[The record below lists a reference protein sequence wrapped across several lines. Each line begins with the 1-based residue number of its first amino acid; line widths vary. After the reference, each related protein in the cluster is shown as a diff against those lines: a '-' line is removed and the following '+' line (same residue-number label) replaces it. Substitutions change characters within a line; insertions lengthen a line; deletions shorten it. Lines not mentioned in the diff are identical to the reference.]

1 MLLEVKKIFKQFK
14 SKRVLLG
21 VDLCVDAGELIY
33 IKGINGSGKS
43 TLFKII
49 CDILMADS
57 GTINKAD
64 DLVIGALIENPG
76 FLEDQ
81 NLRSNLEFLA
91 NLNKRFDKEY
101 IERLCNLLGLDYYD
115 NAKLST
121 YSVGMRQKVGIIQAF
136 MEHQNLILL
145 DEPTRG
151 LDDNSLLSFID
162 LVNSEIK
169 SGKSIIIAS
178 HDPLPQL
185 NFHKKYQLINGVLEC
200 NCA

>member
-1 MLLEVKKIFKQFK
+1 MLLELKKIFKQFK

-57 GTINKAD
+57 GTINKVD

-76 FLEDQ
+76 FLEAQ

-91 NLNKRFDKEY
+91 KLNKRFDREY
-101 IERLCNLLGLDYYD
+101 IEYLCNLLGLDYYD
-115 NAKLST
+115 NSKLST

-136 MEHQNLILL
+136 MEHQNCILL

-162 LVNSEIK
+162 LINMEVKN
-169 SGKSIIIAS
+169 GRSIIIAS

-185 NFHKKYQLINGVLEC
+185 NFDKKYQLVDGVLEL

>member
-1 MLLEVKKIFKQFK
+1 MILELKKIFKKFK
-14 SKRVLLG
+14 TKEVLLG
-21 VDLCVDAGELIY
+21 LDLCVDSGELIY

-64 DLVIGALIENPG
+64 NLVIGALIENPG

-101 IERLCNLLGLDYYD
+101 TKHLCNLFELDYYD

-121 YSVGMRQKVGIIQAF
+121 YSVGMRQKVGIIQSF
-136 MEHQNLILL
+136 MEHQNFILL

-151 LDDNSLLSFID
+151 LDDNSLQSFID
-162 LVNSEIK
+162 LINIEIK
-169 SGKSIIIAS
+169 NGKSIIIAS

-185 NFHKKYQLINGVLEC
+185 NFHKKYQLVNGILEL